1 MFGKLD
7 RMSQPRHAT
16 ILLVAV
22 GSGLLGGALSVRLFP
37 VAQVSAEERH
47 AKVIEAEE
55 FRVVEKDGKPCGRF
69 HVDRDGRP
77 ALFLFDKHGEVRAV
91 LGVTPS
97 GSPHLALSDKDGRV
111 RATLGVW
118 PDERAALFL
127 NDKEEKTRVTVTV
140 SADGS
145 PNLAVSDR
153 NGNVRA
159 VFGGASLEVI
169 PAPDFKNRSESSVA
183 LFDQQGKLMWAAP

>member
-1 MFGKLD
+1 MPPAPSGARISYGPSRVAGARGIAMSLPPDAGKMFARLD
-7 RMSQPRHAT
+7 RMSQPRYAT
-16 ILLVAV
+16 ILLVAA
-22 GSGLLGGALSVRLFP
+22 GSGLAGGALAVRLFP
-37 VAQVSAEERH
+37 VAPVFAEERH

-69 HVDRDGRP
+69 HVDRNGRP

-97 GSPHLALSDKDGRV
+97 GSPHLALSDKDGKV

-127 NDKEEKTRVTVTV
+127 NDK
-140 SADGS
+140 
-145 PNLAVSDR
+145 
-153 NGNVRA
+153 
-159 VFGGASLEVI
+159 
-169 PAPDFKNRSESSVA
+169 
-183 LFDQQGKLMWAAP
+183 